1 MKLSIK
7 IIKNISKN
15 SNLLYKD
22 FKIDFNYNSNKLEGS
37 TFSKENI
44 SVLLEQKKVLGEHF
58 VDDIVETKNSLELFD
73 NVINTLGEPLDK
85 YLLWKWHRILKK
97 VVLTMK

>member
-97 VVLTMK
+97 RYCR

>member
-44 SVLLEQKKVLGEHF
+44 SVLLEQKKGV
-58 VDDIVETKNSLELFD
+58 
-73 NVINTLGEPLDK
+73 
-85 YLLWKWHRILKK
+85 R
-97 VVLTMK
+97 

>member
-37 TFSKENI
+37 TFSNENI

-73 NVINTLGEPLDK
+73 NVINSLEEPLDK
-85 YLLWKWHRILKK
+85 YLLW
-97 VVLTMK
+97 